1 MHLAEAAAEART
13 TGEHDAEL
21 RAMFGVG
28 SLNFEAGRLTEALS
42 AYQQTLTRSGQLR
55 LPWTPYA
62 IAARAM
68 AAIVYYMRGDW
79 SDVERITSTGWGIA
93 PRVPGDAT
101 AVGAPGCA
109 GRSG

>member
-1 MHLAEAAAEART
+1 MWAR
-13 TGEHDAEL
+13 
-21 RAMFGVG
+21 
-28 SLNFEAGRLTEALS
+28 LNFEAGRLTEALS
-42 AYQQTLTRSGQLR
+42 AYQQTLTRSEQLR

-79 SDVERITSTGWGIA
+79 SEVERITSTAGES
-93 PRVPGDAT
+93 PPEFPEMLLRSV
-101 AVGAPGCA
+101 APGCA